1 MVTMPSEQSQAE
13 RWSNVERV
21 LLRHHHMPDIEAARC
36 LFSAFA
42 AHGLG
47 GSPVW
52 AMLVAPPGCMKT
64 ELLSAIEGL
73 PGVLLLDKLS
83 PNTFI
88 SGQLDDP
95 RRNRRVP
102 ASLLHRVG
110 ADGILVYPDF
120 STLMSMHRDHRASI
134 LADMRRIFDG
144 HLRREFGTSENL
156 AEREWRGRITFLVA
170 ATPDVDRYYTIFQ
183 TLGERFVMIRWH
195 RPEGPDAAM
204 KAMNQRGR
212 QAAKDLKESV
222 TDLYNGLSPYEPH
235 LSNSFQ
241 HRIAALTEFV
251 VRARTHVPRDS
262 YGRKEITYVPEPEA
276 PTRLAQQLAQLAKGS
291 ARLAG
296 RVEVNEADYRI
307 VLRCALDCIP
317 AIRRAVLDHVM
328 GKNAF
333 GLRRIPKSTLSY
345 AKEELRALEILAL
358 GASRLS
364 NAAEGWVNQAGIQI
378 VHIASPPLRG
388 NGHSKE
394 DASSSSSLGGDTP

>member
-1 MVTMPSEQSQAE
+1 MPTEQSQAE
-13 RWSNVERV
+13 RWLRVEQV
-21 LLRHHHMPDIEAARC
+21 LVKYHYKPDIEAARC

-42 AHGLG
+42 AHALG

-52 AMLVAPPGCMKT
+52 ALLVAPPGCMKT

-73 PGVLLLDKLS
+73 PRVLLLDKLS

-95 RRNRRVP
+95 KRHRKVP

-120 STLMSMHRDHRASI
+120 STLISMHRDHRASI

-156 AEREWRGRITFLVA
+156 ADREWRGRITFLVA

-195 RPEGPDAAM
+195 RPEGLEAAL
-204 KAMNQRGR
+204 KAMNQKGR
-212 QAAKDLKESV
+212 QAAKELQESV
-222 TDLYNGLSPYEPH
+222 SNLFDGLSVSEPH
-235 LSNSFQ
+235 LTDRFQ

-251 VRARTHVPRDS
+251 VRARTHVSRES
-262 YGRKEITYVPEPEA
+262 YGKREITYIPEPEA

-296 RVEVNEADYRI
+296 RAEVNEADYAI
-307 VLRCALDCIP
+307 VSRCALDCIP
-317 AIRRAVLDHVM
+317 ATRRAVLDNLINKSTS
-328 GKNAF
+328 GSSS
-333 GLRRIPKSTLSY
+333 IPKSTFSY
-345 AKEELRALEILAL
+345 AQEELRALGIVAL

-364 NAAEGWVNQAGIQI
+364 SAAEDWLKQAAILT
-378 VHIASPPLRG
+378 VHNASPPPGG
-388 NGHSKE
+388 NGHAGE
-394 DASSSSSLGGDTP
+394 YADFL